1 LTLPTKTTTTT
12 TTTRTTTTTT
22 TTTGY
27 NYKEPSNPLRL
38 PAKSAKSIDS
48 QEESRNNRVVA
59 PIVNK
64 IETDQIDIRTIA
76 EEEDEAEKGNAPI
89 QTCLEMALEGLMTP
103 LPGVNCIHNLKKVST
118 TRTATATTEKTTSTV
133 NDNLLDVRNAFD
145 KKSEPAL
152 VSYDVDLDEEEEEE
166 EELQDESNGKL
177 LEEEDYPIVGRDF
190 DLATNY

>member
-1 LTLPTKTTTTT
+1 M
-12 TTTRTTTTTT
+12 
-22 TTTGY
+22 
-27 NYKEPSNPLRL
+27 RL

-48 QEESRNNRVVA
+48 REESRNNRVVA
-59 PIVNK
+59 PVNNK
-64 IETDQIDIRTIA
+64 FETDQIDIRTIA
-76 EEEDEAEKGNAPI
+76 EEEDEVEKGNAPI

-118 TRTATATTEKTTSTV
+118 TTTATATATTEKTTSTV

-166 EELQDESNGKL
+166 EEELQDESNGKL

-190 DLATNY
+190 DLATKLIRLNPRQIDDY